1 MGLDDAEDEAW
12 RRAVARGRGSVRGEG
27 WRTRARIRA
36 RGVVVDD
43 DDDATPAVDDLIA
56 RGGADVVSARS
67 RRDDDAG
74 GEARADGECQSVV
87 VTTLTINLPIVISLF
102 CLLRCAFSGMPPG
115 KVCDDVPVL
124 VWAISHEHEKR

>member
-1 MGLDDAEDEAW
+1 
-12 RRAVARGRGSVRGEG
+12 VASRGRA
-27 WRTRARIRA
+27 RARICPRRRLAGA

-115 KVCDDVPVL
+115 KVCDDVPVGLL